1 MVGLQVL
8 VLAIWVRILVPEQT
22 NSVKATELHPLF
34 YGGKKKTWQMPG
46 FLFLVKIKKSIE
58 NMGVKKVRV
67 PVRLN
72 LLKF

>member
-34 YGGKKKTWQMPG
+34 YGGKENLADAS
-46 FLFLVKIKKSIE
+46 FLFSQIKKSIE
-58 NMGVKKVRV
+58 NMG
-67 PVRLN
+67 
-72 LLKF
+72 